1 MVVVLLVAW
10 WLKDS
15 ACRPVKER
23 LPRGAAIG
31 RLRAGAAFGGLTPAR
46 GAF

>member
-1 MVVVLLVAW
+1 MEVVLLVAW

-23 LPRGAAIG
+23 LPCKGDI
-31 RLRAGAAFGGLTPAR
+31 LTGLPR
-46 GAF
+46 EIQRV